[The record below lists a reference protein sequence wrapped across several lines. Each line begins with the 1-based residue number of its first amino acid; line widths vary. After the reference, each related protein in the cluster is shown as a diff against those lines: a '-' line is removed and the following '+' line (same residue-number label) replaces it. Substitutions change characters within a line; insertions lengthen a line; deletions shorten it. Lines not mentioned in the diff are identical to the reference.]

1 MKLAAYTGIFLSALI
16 WISCSGKKDENQ
28 AIRAVPVKVVKVSE
42 SSYINSRNYVG
53 TVEAVS
59 SSSLSFEVMGNV
71 SKVFVTEGENVQKGK
86 LLATLDKATLQN
98 SYNASLASL
107 KEAQDAYN
115 RMKSLYD
122 NGSLPEMKWVEVQSK
137 LQQAVSMEQIS
148 RKSLKDAG
156 LYAPFSGV
164 ISSKSIEPGMN
175 VMPGIEVMQLADIST
190 VNIKIAVPEKEI
202 SRVNKGQ
209 QAEVMVGA
217 LGDKLFTGVVSEKG
231 IAANPLAH
239 TYEVKI
245 KLNNTSHELMPG
257 MVCKVGVHSHETEA
271 GIVLPNHTVQLQPD
285 GKKFV
290 WVVKGNAASQRMVST
305 GELTTQGVVI
315 TAGLQPGDEVIVSG
329 NQKVSEGT
337 KIAIK

>member
-1 MKLAAYTGIFLSALI
+1 MKLSAYTGIFLSALI

-42 SSYINSRNYVG
+42 SSYMNSRNYVG

-209 QAEVMVGA
+209 QAEVRVGA

>member
-42 SSYINSRNYVG
+42 SSYMNSRNYVG

-209 QAEVMVGA
+209 QAEVRVGA

-257 MVCKVGVHSHETEA
+257 MVCKVGVHSRETEA

>member
-42 SSYINSRNYVG
+42 SSYMNSRNYVG

-71 SKVFVTEGENVQKGK
+71 NKVFVTEGENVQKGK

-156 LYAPFSGV
+156 LRAPFSGV

-290 WVVKGNAASQRMVST
+290 WVVKGNAASQRMVNT
-305 GELTTQGVVI
+305 GDLTAEGVII

>member
-42 SSYINSRNYVG
+42 SSYMNSRNYVG

-156 LYAPFSGV
+156 LRAPFSGV

-257 MVCKVGVHSHETEA
+257 MVCKVGVHSRETEA
-271 GIVLPNHTVQLQPD
+271 GIVLPTHTVQLQPD

-290 WVVKGNAASQRMVST
+290 WVVKDNAASQRIVNT
-305 GELTTQGVVI
+305 GDLTAEGVII
-315 TAGLQPGDEVIVSG
+315 TAGLQPGDEVIVAG

-337 KIAIK
+337 KIVVK

>member
-71 SKVFVTEGENVQKGK
+71 NKVFVTEGENVQKGK

>member
-1 MKLAAYTGIFLSALI
+1 MKLVAYTGILLSALI

-42 SSYINSRNYVG
+42 SSYMNSRNYVG

-164 ISSKSIEPGMN
+164 ISNKSIEPGMN

-271 GIVLPNHTVQLQPD
+271 GIVVPNHAVQLHSD

-290 WVVKGNAASQRMVST
+290 WVVKGNAASVRMVST
-305 GELTTQGVVI
+305 GELTAEGVVI

>member
-71 SKVFVTEGENVQKGK
+71 NKVFVTEGENVQKGK

-156 LYAPFSGV
+156 LHAPFSGV
-164 ISSKSIEPGMN
+164 ISRKSIEPGMN

-209 QAEVMVGA
+209 QAEVRVGA

-290 WVVKGNAASQRMVST
+290 WVVKGNAASQRMVNT
-305 GELTTQGVVI
+305 GDLTAEGVII

-337 KIAIK
+337 KIVVK

>member
-1 MKLAAYTGIFLSALI
+1 MKLAAYTGILLSALI

-42 SSYINSRNYVG
+42 SSYMNSRNYVG

-202 SRVNKGQ
+202 SHVNKGQ
-209 QAEVMVGA
+209 QAEVRVGA

-257 MVCKVGVHSHETEA
+257 MVCKVGVHSRETEA
-271 GIVLPNHTVQLQPD
+271 GIVVPNHAVQLHSD

-290 WVVKGNAASQRMVST
+290 WVVKGNAASVRMVST
-305 GELTTQGVVI
+305 GELTAEGVVI

>member
-42 SSYINSRNYVG
+42 SSYMNSRNYVG

-148 RKSLKDAG
+148 RKGLKDAG

-164 ISSKSIEPGMN
+164 ISNKSIEPGMN

-271 GIVLPNHTVQLQPD
+271 GIVLPTHTVQLQPD

-290 WVVKGNAASQRMVST
+290 WVVKDNAASQRIVNT
-305 GELTTQGVVI
+305 GDLTAEGVII
-315 TAGLQPGDEVIVSG
+315 TAGLQPGDEVIVAG

-337 KIAIK
+337 KIVVK

>member
-1 MKLAAYTGIFLSALI
+1 MKLAAYTGILLSALI

-42 SSYINSRNYVG
+42 SSYMNSRNYVG

-209 QAEVMVGA
+209 QAEVRVGA

-245 KLNNTSHELMPG
+245 KLNNTSRADAGNGVQSGCTQSRNRGRHCVAQPYRTAATRWQE
-257 MVCKVGVHSHETEA
+257 VCVG
-271 GIVLPNHTVQLQPD
+271 G
-285 GKKFV
+285 
-290 WVVKGNAASQRMVST
+290 
-305 GELTTQGVVI
+305 
-315 TAGLQPGDEVIVSG
+315 
-329 NQKVSEGT
+329 
-337 KIAIK
+337 